1 MTTPTAPRRA
11 RPPGPRLPML
21 GSLIMP
27 GRDPLAI
34 FTRFARD
41 YGDLTFFRM
50 SGERVFF
57 LNHPDYIRQ
66 VLVTEHAKFA
76 KSRALERA
84 RRLLGDGLL
93 TCDGAEHQRRRRLV
107 QPAFHRAEIAAYA
120 ATMVEHA
127 RRLDRRWQDGTTV
140 DVCERHDAADARHRR
155 PHPVRRRHRRRAR
168 TWSATAL
175 TDVLETFWLTLL
187 PFSQVVEAL
196 PLRALKRAAR
206 ARAQARRV

>member
-1 MTTPTAPRRA
+1 MGEGGRRRVDDRATAGVTTPAAQRRA
-11 RPPGPRLPML
+11 IPPGPRLPML
-21 GSLIMP
+21 GTLIMP

-41 YGDLTFFRM
+41 YGDITYFRM

-57 LNHPDYIRQ
+57 VNHPDYVRQ

-84 RRLLGDGLL
+84 RRLLGNGLL
-93 TCDGAEHQRRRRLV
+93 TSDGAEHQRRRRLV

-127 RRLDRRWQDGTTV
+127 RRLDMRWQDGSTV
-140 DVCERHDAADARHRR
+140 DVSSDMMRLTLGI
-155 PHPVRRRHRRRAR
+155 VAR
-168 TWSATAL
+168 T
-175 TDVLETFWLTLL
+175 
-187 PFSQVVEAL
+187 
-196 PLRALKRAAR
+196 
-206 ARAQARRV
+206 